1 LESGVYLS
9 MQRFGEVITY
19 GECCSY
25 PRVVLIFNKHCLSPQ
40 LACFLPRTM
49 RKSAG

>member
-25 PRVVLIFNKHCLSPQ
+25 PRVVLIFIYFTSI
-40 LACFLPRTM
+40 AFLHN
-49 RKSAG
+49 